1 VVATLGVLAKKS
13 MVTAQRLVGG
23 RRKSVVRVAQARKEG
38 VVLWRSKA
46 AVVDAMARSG
56 GGVENAGGTK
66 AV

>member
-1 VVATLGVLAKKS
+1 
-13 MVTAQRLVGG
+13 MVTA
-23 RRKSVVRVAQARKEG
+23 RRSVVRAAQARKEG
-38 VVLWRSKA
+38 VVLRRSKA